1 MDPENNQQTDTEN
14 PQTQDERHAAFAA
27 GFDDDDSPTETP
39 PGDSDDEAGAG
50 EQAKG
55 ADEQQSQAAPEYV
68 KLTRQEL
75 EELKTRAALIEQIKA
90 TQDKSF
96 GTMGGRIR
104 EIRQR
109 IDSLTNGK
117 RIQIEQHEID
127 ELRKDGFEAHAKALE
142 KLRDLQVVNAG
153 VDPASVEKMV
163 DERAGAK
170 LAEYRQ
176 QMESRL
182 LRKVH
187 PDWETYQASEDFAA
201 WVQAQPAEYRAQ
213 LAKASDNWDSDFIAE
228 AMTKAKDAAKKK
240 AAPSATTRRPPP
252 SRETVLEAAIQPRG
266 TGAASRPADRSNA
279 FLAGFDEEG

>member
-39 PGDSDDEAGAG
+39 PGDSDDEAGAS

-68 KLTRQEL
+68 QLTRQEL
-75 EELKTRAALIEQIKA
+75 EELKARAALIEQIKA

-96 GTMGGRIR
+96 GTMGGTIR
-104 EIRQR
+104 EIRQQ
-109 IDSLTNGK
+109 IDAIKGGK
-117 RIQIEQHEID
+117 RIEIEQSEID

-142 KLRDLQVVNAG
+142 KLRDLQIVNTGVQPEAIEKVV
-153 VDPASVEKMV
+153 E
-163 DERAGAK
+163 ERMSGFK
-170 LAEYRQ
+170 Q
-176 QMESRL
+176 QLESRFL
-182 LRKVH
+182 KRVH
-187 PDWETYQASEDFAA
+187 PDWESYQEHPDFAA
-201 WVQAQPAEYRAQ
+201 WVKAQPAEYQQQ
-213 LAKASDNWDSDFIAE
+213 LMKASQSWDSDFIAD
-228 AMTKAKDAAKKK
+228 AMTKAKEAAKKR
-240 AAPSATTRRPPP
+240 AAATSTRRPQP

-266 TGAASRPADRSNA
+266 TGSAGKPADRSNA